1 MRKQKVEKQKVENEQ
16 LRKENKQEKIMQMP
30 KLKNY
35 QKNQQR

>member
-16 LRKENKQEKIMQMP
+16 LRKENKQEKIMQMS